1 MPTIYDNIEKKLLTG
16 LNDALR
22 AARRADFCVGYFNLR
37 GWRGIIDAVD
47 NLPGENGECCR
58 LIIGM
63 SQDPRRAIGRLYGM
77 EPPRTTQKI
86 VFERKQREI
95 DNLAEQLAVG
105 FAAAADEAALR
116 RLREQLQNG
125 KVKAKFFARHPLHA
139 KLYLAHRDDAMNPTI
154 AFLGS
159 SNLTLAGLEKQ
170 GELNIDVL
178 DGDAAAKL
186 SRWFDARWED
196 EWCVDVSDALADI
209 IAQSW
214 AGDRATPHQIYIKSA
229 YHISRE
235 AIEGVSDFSIPAD
248 FRGKLLDFQEM
259 AVKLAVERLNRRG
272 GVIVGD
278 VVGLGKTIV
287 ASAVAKICQEDHGG
301 NALFVCPPK
310 LQTMWNRYLRDYR
323 IAGETL
329 SLGGVAELKNMPRFD
344 LVVIDE
350 SHNLRNRDSKRY
362 AQARD
367 YIQKHGCR
375 VLLLTATP
383 YNKSFNDLASQL
395 RLFVGGDSDLGI
407 RPEHCLREMG
417 EESFLVS
424 HPNTLISS
432 IAAFEKSEHIEDWRE
447 LMRMFMIRRTRGY
460 IIRHYAK
467 RDDKKEPYIEFANGD
482 RFRFPRRKPERVD
495 FGGGDQY
502 AKLYSPAV
510 VDIIG
515 KLHLPRYGLG
525 MHLRPE
531 IKPSD
536 DDKKIID
543 NLTRAGPRLRGFA
556 RSGLFKRLE
565 SGGDAFLISIR
576 RHIARNAA
584 FLCAVESGSP
594 LPVGDATVPL
604 DDFFDDRE
612 NGDDDLGLPESK
624 AVDAE
629 KWGGLLEAGRA
640 YYRRLRDDHR
650 RHFEWLSVE
659 YFDES
664 LAADLRADCESLASI
679 FDLVPQWNPA
689 QDGKLD
695 ALADLCLRQH
705 SAAADKILIFTQ
717 FKDTADY
724 LLRELARRGVERAE
738 SVCGG
743 RDGLEKIIRR
753 FSPISNG
760 GARGEIDELRVLV
773 STDVLSE
780 GQNLQDA
787 HIVVNYDLPWAL
799 IRLVQRAGRVDR
811 IGQQAEEVLCYS
823 FMPAEGVEE
832 IINLRERLRARIV
845 ESNDLLGSD
854 EAFFTEDE
862 KNQLRD
868 LYAGA
873 ASLEEQDDETDL
885 ISRAYDIWREAIEA
899 DPKLEKKIQR
909 MPNLVYSARKAEAAR
924 NDRESAVAYV
934 KTGGGQHILAQVAP
948 DKKIISQSQWEILS
962 ILECAP
968 ETPRVEPT
976 ENHHNLVKIAV
987 EAAEKNAKTSAGNLG
1002 GPKAPR
1008 RRAYDRMKLIMQQ
1021 RKGTLFGQ
1029 SGEAEELRQATQ
1041 AIYDRPLLEKAR
1053 DRLRRQLAAGVD
1065 NDGLEKMIL
1074 RMWREN
1080 DLCVAPPESAE
1091 ARDEPS
1097 IICSLGIV
1105 K

>member
-63 SQDPRRAIGRLYGM
+63 SQDPRGAVGRLYGA
-77 EPPRTTQKI
+77 PPPDATQKT
-86 VFERKQREI
+86 VRERSLNEIAKQLE
-95 DNLAEQLAVG
+95 VG
-105 FAAAADEAALR
+105 FATAADEAALR
-116 RLREQLQNG
+116 RLREQLQSG
-125 KVKAKFFARHPLHA
+125 KVKARFFARHPLHA

-170 GELNIDVL
+170 GEMNIDVV
-178 DGDAAAKL
+178 DGDTAAKL

-196 EWCVDVSDALADI
+196 EWCDDVNVELADI
-209 IAQSW
+209 IAKSW
-214 AGDRATPHQIYIKSA
+214 AGDRVTPHQIYIKTA

-235 AIEGVSDFSIPAD
+235 AIESASEFSIPAG

-259 AVKLAVERLNRRG
+259 AVKLAVERINRRN

-278 VVGLGKTIV
+278 VVGLGKTMI
-287 ASAVAKICQEDHGG
+287 ASAVAKIYQEDHGG
-301 NALFVCPPK
+301 NALFVCRPG
-310 LQTMWNRYLRDYR
+310 LQEMWDRYLHDYA
-323 IAGETL
+323 IAGNTL
-329 SLGGVAELKNMPRFD
+329 SLGRLADLERMSRHYP

-350 SHNLRNRDSKRY
+350 SHNFANRESRRYKRMF
-362 AQARD
+362 D
-367 YIQKHGCR
+367 YIQKHDCR

-395 RLFVGGDSDLGI
+395 RLFVGRDSDLGI

-417 EESFLVS
+417 EAPFLAS
-424 HPNTLISS
+424 HSNTLVSS

-460 IIRHYAK
+460 IMRHYAK
-467 RDDKKEPYIEFANGD
+467 RDEKKEAYIEFANGE
-482 RFRFPRRKPERVD
+482 RFYFPRREPVCVNFD
-495 FGGGDQY
+495 GGDQY

-515 KLHLPRYGLG
+515 KLRLPRYRLG
-525 MHLRPE
+525 MLLRPD

-536 DDKKIID
+536 EEKKIID
-543 NLTRAGPRLRGFA
+543 NLTRAGQRLRGFA

-576 RHIARNAA
+576 RHIVRNAA
-584 FLCAVESGSP
+584 FLCAIENVKNVENGLP
-594 LPVGDATVPL
+594 LPIGKTTVQM
-604 DDFFDDRE
+604 DDFFDDHE
-612 NGDDDLGLPESK
+612 SGDDDLGLSESEKTAGRLDALREAGSAYYERLRGADRCEWLPAKYFAKSLK
-624 AVDAE
+624 AD
-629 KWGGLLEAGRA
+629 LEADGK
-640 YYRRLRDDHR
+640 
-650 RHFEWLSVE
+650 
-659 YFDES
+659 
-664 LAADLRADCESLASI
+664 SLASI

-695 ALADLCLRQH
+695 ALEDLCRRKP
-705 SAAADKILIFTQ
+705 ADKILIFTQ

-724 LLRELARRGVERAE
+724 LWRELMRRGVHSSDIE
-738 SVCGG
+738 SVHGK

-760 GARGEIDELRVLV
+760 GVSGRIGELRVLIA
-773 STDVLSE
+773 TDVLSE

-811 IGQQAEEVLCYS
+811 IGQKAEEILCYS
-823 FMPAEGVEE
+823 FMPAEGIEQ
-832 IINLRERLRARIV
+832 IIGLRDRLFARIKV
-845 ESNDLLGSD
+845 NNELIGSD
-854 EAFFTEDE
+854 EVFFTEDE
-862 KNQLRD
+862 KTQLRD
-868 LYAGA
+868 LYAGTI
-873 ASLEEQDDETDL
+873 SLEEKEGEVDL
-885 ISRAYDIWREAIEA
+885 ISLAYSIWSEA
-899 DPKLEKKIQR
+899 DPELKEKIQK
-909 MPNLVYSARKAEAAR
+909 MPNLVYSARKAESAR
-924 NDRESAVAYV
+924 DDRESVVAYV
-934 KTGGGQHILAQVAP
+934 KTGRGRHVLAQVSP
-948 DKKIISQSQWEILS
+948 DKKILSQSQWEILR

-968 ETPRVEPT
+968 ETPRVEPA
-976 ENHHNLVKIAV
+976 ENHHDLVKIAV
-987 EAAEKNAKTSAGNLG
+987 ETAETIAKKSGVDLG
-1002 GPKAPR
+1002 GNRSPR
-1008 RRAYDRMKLIMQQ
+1008 RRAYERIQVVVQQ
-1021 RKGTLFGQ
+1021 WEKSLALF
-1029 SGEAEELRQATQ
+1029 ERDIEELRQASQ
-1041 AIYDRPLLEKAR
+1041 AILARPLLESAR
-1053 DRLRRQLAAGVD
+1053 DKLRRQFTARIGDDNLA
-1065 NDGLEKMIL
+1065 KMIL

-1080 DLCVAPPESAE
+1080 ALCVEPRDDAE
-1091 ARDEPS
+1091 AHNEPS

>member
-16 LNDALR
+16 LNNALR

-95 DNLAEQLAVG
+95 DNLTEQLAVG

-196 EWCVDVSDALADI
+196 EWCIDVDAALADTI
-209 IAQSW
+209 DQSW
-214 AGDRATPHQIYIKSA
+214 AGGRATPHQIYIKTA

-235 AIEGVSDFSIPAD
+235 AIGNANAFPIPEA
-248 FRGKLLDFQEM
+248 FQGSLLNFQEM
-259 AVKLAVERLNRRG
+259 AVKLAVERINCQN

-278 VVGLGKTIV
+278 VVGLGKTMI
-287 ASAVAKICQEDHGG
+287 ASAVAKIYQEDHGG
-301 NALFVCPPK
+301 NALFICPLR
-310 LQTMWNRYLRDYR
+310 LQTMWKDYLRHYR

-329 SLGGVAELKNMPRFD
+329 PLTSVAELKNKQGFD

-350 SHNLRNRDSKRY
+350 SHNFRNRNSQRY
-362 AQARD
+362 AQVRD
-367 YIQKHGCR
+367 YIQKHDCR

-383 YNKSFNDLASQL
+383 YNKSFSDLASQL
-395 RLFVGGDSDLGI
+395 RLFVGRDSDLGI

-417 EESFLVS
+417 EASFLAN
-424 HPNTLISS
+424 HPNTLVSS

-467 RDDKKEPYIEFANGD
+467 RDEEKPYIEFADGE
-482 RFRFPRRKPERVD
+482 RFYFPRRKPERVD
-495 FGGGDQY
+495 FDGGDQY
-502 AKLYSPAV
+502 GKLYSPDV
-510 VDIIG
+510 VEIIG
-515 KLHLPRYGLG
+515 ELHLPRYGLEK
-525 MHLRPE
+525 HLLPE

-536 DDKKIID
+536 EEKKIID
-543 NLTRAGPRLRGFA
+543 NLTRAGTRLRGFA

-576 RHIARNAA
+576 RHIVRNAA
-584 FLCAVESGSP
+584 FLCAVENGS
-594 LPVGDATVPL
+594 LPIGKPTVQM
-604 DDFFDDRE
+604 DDFFDDHE
-612 NGDDDLGLPESK
+612 SNDDDLGLSESDK
-624 AVDAE
+624 TAGRLDALRE
-629 KWGGLLEAGRA
+629 AGSAYYERLRGNPGRCEWLPAKYFAKSLAEDLEA
-640 YYRRLRDDHR
+640 D
-650 RHFEWLSVE
+650 S
-659 YFDES
+659 
-664 LAADLRADCESLASI
+664 ESLASF
-679 FDLVPQWNPA
+679 FDLVPRWNPA
-689 QDGKLD
+689 QDGKLA
-695 ALADLCLRQH
+695 ALVDLCRQKPD
-705 SAAADKILIFTQ
+705 DKILIFTQ
-717 FKDTADY
+717 FKDTANY
-724 LLRELARRGVERAE
+724 LGRELKERHGVKRVE

-743 RDGLEKIIRR
+743 HDDIERIICR
-753 FSPISNG
+753 FSPTSNG
-760 GARGEIDELRVLV
+760 GTRGGGELRVLV

-811 IGQQAEEVLCYS
+811 IGQKAEDILCYS
-823 FMPAEGVEE
+823 FMPNEGIEE
-832 IINLRERLRARIV
+832 IINLRNRLFARIKANN
-845 ESNDLLGSD
+845 ELIGSD
-854 EAFFTEDE
+854 EIFFTEDE
-862 KNQLRD
+862 KTQLRD
-868 LYAGA
+868 LYAGTI
-873 ASLEEQDDETDL
+873 SLEDKKGEGEVDL
-885 ISRAYDIWREAIEA
+885 ISLAYSIWSEA
-899 DPKLEKKIQR
+899 DPELKAKIEK
-909 MPNLVYSARKAEAAR
+909 MPNLVYSARKAESAR
-924 NDRESAVAYV
+924 NDRESVVAYV
-934 KTGGGQHILAQVAP
+934 KTGRGQHTLAQVSP
-948 DKKIISQSQWEILS
+948 DKKILSQSQWEILH

-968 ETPRVEPT
+968 ETPRVEPA
-976 ENHHNLVKIAV
+976 ESHHDLVKIAV
-987 EAAEKNAKTSAGNLG
+987 ETAEANAKTLADNLG
-1002 GPKAPR
+1002 GPRSPR
-1008 RRAYDRMKLIMQQ
+1008 RRAYDRIQLIVQQ
-1021 RKGTLFGQ
+1021 RKGTLFEH
-1029 SGEAEELRQATQ
+1029 SSDTEELREVRQ
-1041 AIYDRPLLEKAR
+1041 AIYDRQLQKKAR
-1053 DRLRRQLAAGVD
+1053 DRLRRQLTASVD
-1065 NDGLEKMIL
+1065 DDGLEKMIL

-1080 DLCVAPPESAE
+1080 ALCVEPRDEAE
-1091 ARDEPS
+1091 AHNEPS

>member
-63 SQDPRRAIGRLYGM
+63 SQDPRGAVGRLYGVA
-77 EPPRTTQKI
+77 PPDATQKT
-86 VFERKQREI
+86 VRERNLHKIAKQLE
-95 DNLAEQLAVG
+95 VG
-105 FAAAADEAALR
+105 FATAADEAALR
-116 RLREQLQNG
+116 RLREQLQSG
-125 KVKAKFFARHPLHA
+125 KVKARFFARHPLHA
-139 KLYLAHRDDAMNPTI
+139 KLYLAHRDDAINPTI

-170 GELNIDVL
+170 GELNIDVV
-178 DGDAAAKL
+178 DGDTAAKL

-196 EWCVDVSDALADI
+196 EWCDDVNLELADI

-214 AGDRATPHQIYIKSA
+214 AGDRVTPHQIYIKTA

-235 AIEGVSDFSIPAD
+235 AIGNANAFPIPEK
-248 FRGKLLDFQEM
+248 FQGCLHNFQEM
-259 AVKLAVERLNRRG
+259 AVKLAVERINCQN

-287 ASAVAKICQEDHGG
+287 ASAVAKIYQEDHGG
-301 NALFVCPPK
+301 NALFICPLR

-329 SLGGVAELKNMPRFD
+329 PLTSVAELKNMPGFD

-350 SHNLRNRDSKRY
+350 SHNFRNRDSQRY
-362 AQARD
+362 AQVRD
-367 YIQKHGCR
+367 YIQKHDCR

-395 RLFVGGDSDLGI
+395 RLFVGRDSDLGI

-417 EESFLVS
+417 EASFLAN
-424 HPNTLISS
+424 HPNTLVSS

-467 RDDKKEPYIEFANGD
+467 RDEEKPYIEFADGE
-482 RFRFPRRKPERVD
+482 RFYFPRRKPERVD
-495 FGGGDQY
+495 FDGGDQY
-502 AKLYSPAV
+502 AKLYSPDV
-510 VDIIG
+510 VEIIG
-515 KLHLPRYGLG
+515 ELHLPRYGLEK
-525 MHLRPE
+525 HLLPE

-536 DDKKIID
+536 EEKKIID
-543 NLTRAGPRLRGFA
+543 NLTRAGTRLRGFA

-576 RHIARNAA
+576 RHIVRNAA
-584 FLCAVESGSP
+584 FLCAVENGS
-594 LPVGDATVPL
+594 LPIGKPTVQM
-604 DDFFDDRE
+604 DDFFDDHE
-612 NGDDDLGLPESK
+612 SNDDDLGLSESDK
-624 AVDAE
+624 TAGRLDALRE
-629 KWGGLLEAGRA
+629 AGSAYYEQRLRGADRCEWLPAKYFAKSLAEDLEA
-640 YYRRLRDDHR
+640 D
-650 RHFEWLSVE
+650 S
-659 YFDES
+659 
-664 LAADLRADCESLASI
+664 ESLASI
-679 FDLVPQWNPA
+679 FDLVPRWNPA
-689 QDGKLD
+689 QDGKLA
-695 ALADLCLRQH
+695 ALVDLCRQKPD
-705 SAAADKILIFTQ
+705 DKILIFTQ
-717 FKDTADY
+717 FKDTANY
-724 LLRELARRGVERAE
+724 LGRELKERHGVKRVE

-743 RDGLEKIIRR
+743 HDDIERIICR
-753 FSPISNG
+753 FSPTSNG
-760 GARGEIDELRVLV
+760 GTRDGGELRVLV

-811 IGQQAEEVLCYS
+811 IGQKAEDVLCYS
-823 FMPAEGVEE
+823 FMPNEGVEE
-832 IINLRERLRARIV
+832 IINLRNRLCARIKANN
-845 ESNDLLGSD
+845 ELIGSD
-854 EAFFTEDE
+854 EIFFTEDE
-862 KNQLRD
+862 KAQLRD
-868 LYAGA
+868 LYAGTI
-873 ASLEEQDDETDL
+873 SLEDKKGEGEVDL
-885 ISRAYDIWREAIEA
+885 ISLAYSIWSEA
-899 DPKLEKKIQR
+899 DPELKAKIEK
-909 MPNLVYSARKAEAAR
+909 MPNLVYSARKAESAR
-924 NDRESAVAYV
+924 NDRESVVAYV
-934 KTGGGQHILAQVAP
+934 KTGRGQHTLAQVSP
-948 DKKIISQSQWEILS
+948 DKKILSQSQWEILH

-968 ETPRVEPT
+968 ETPRVEPA
-976 ENHHNLVKIAV
+976 ESHHDLVKIAV
-987 EAAEKNAKTSAGNLG
+987 ETAEANAKTLADNLG
-1002 GPKAPR
+1002 GPRSPR
-1008 RRAYDRMKLIMQQ
+1008 RRAYDRIQLIVQQ
-1021 RKGTLFGQ
+1021 RKGTLFEH
-1029 SGEAEELRQATQ
+1029 SSDTEELREVRQ
-1041 AIYDRPLLEKAR
+1041 AIYDRQLQKKAR
-1053 DRLRRQLAAGVD
+1053 DRLRRQLTASVD
-1065 NDGLEKMIL
+1065 DDGLEKMIL

-1080 DLCVAPPESAE
+1080 ALCVEPRDDAE
-1091 ARDEPS
+1091 AHNEPS